1 MDEKTIINIGRVFF
15 WTSFLLGNICLF
27 GYIFT
32 KNDSFVE
39 GGLLVVGWGFAV
51 NLSAVLLLI
60 FYGIFNKPKL
70 SICIKSILIMITNV
84 PIAIIYIFLGIY
96 LVCN

>member
-60 FYGIFNKPKL
+60 FMES
-70 SICIKSILIMITNV
+70 SINQSSPFVSNL
-84 PIAIIYIFLGIY
+84 YS
-96 LVCN
+96 